1 MQKYQLIKIHL
12 LINLQQA
19 SYNNNYN
26 YLQLIYLFVF
36 NSFLGCS
43 LITVIESLTL
53 VETEELKQAFF
64 VFLAVTPIQQNTHI
78 GKITGLKPIQHTAS
92 QHSSP

>member
-43 LITVIESLTL
+43 LITIIESLTL

-64 VFLAVTPIQQNTHI
+64 VFLAVTPRQQNTHI
-78 GKITGLKPIQHTAS
+78 GIITGLQPIQHTAS